1 MKKTVLLALT
11 LALCLAAMGA
21 NALTMT
27 GLESDTVGR
36 QWENHLFFSRM
47 QALTGVEIQAH
58 GVSDKA
64 EYAALID
71 GMLTG
76 GAAHDVLFKAN
87 LSRGQEIALADSGA
101 IIDLAPHIAQHMP
114 NLSALLEAHPQWR
127 EIISLEDG
135 RIVSLPLLN
144 KGERQAIM
152 WINRAWLEK
161 LGLAMPRTLEEL
173 TAALT
178 AFAADD
184 PNANGRKDEI
194 GLDLIGVYEMRWL
207 LPYFGIVADDYNLAR
222 DAQGEVVFAP
232 ELPGYRSF
240 IEQLKAWREEGVLRS
255 DAFTTTHSVLA
266 LNTNTDDDET
276 VRSGMFLALT
286 PYPQVHMDAVM
297 DYEPM
302 LLAGPDG
309 AVRWRDLLGEV
320 WTGCFAVTAKC
331 PDVGAALRWAD
342 ALYAE
347 EGALLA
353 YAGAEDEDYRFDR
366 SGAWSFVLDGGRDIN
381 EIRADAVIYTG
392 APTPGLYPAGF
403 IARVDSEMDRHVF
416 AASDRVRAVSEQVTP
431 AFALSR
437 AQQARADEIAAQ
449 LGALVDRGIARFV
462 TGETPLDDQTYAAW
476 LAELEAAGSGE
487 LAALYQGK

>member
-71 GMLTG
+71 CMLTG

-135 RIVSLPLLN
+135 HIVSLPLLN

-173 TAALT
+173 TANTISPFTFPT
-178 AFAADD
+178 ATASAPAA
-184 PNANGRKDEI
+184 GRI
-194 GLDLIGVYEMRWL
+194 AG
-207 LPYFGIVADDYNLAR
+207 
-222 DAQGEVVFAP
+222 
-232 ELPGYRSF
+232 
-240 IEQLKAWREEGVLRS
+240 
-255 DAFTTTHSVLA
+255 SV
-266 LNTNTDDDET
+266 
-276 VRSGMFLALT
+276 S
-286 PYPQVHMDAVM
+286 
-297 DYEPM
+297 
-302 LLAGPDG
+302 
-309 AVRWRDLLGEV
+309 
-320 WTGCFAVTAKC
+320 C
-331 PDVGAALRWAD
+331 
-342 ALYAE
+342 
-347 EGALLA
+347 
-353 YAGAEDEDYRFDR
+353 
-366 SGAWSFVLDGGRDIN
+366 
-381 EIRADAVIYTG
+381 
-392 APTPGLYPAGF
+392 
-403 IARVDSEMDRHVF
+403 
-416 AASDRVRAVSEQVTP
+416 VS
-431 AFALSR
+431 
-437 AQQARADEIAAQ
+437 
-449 LGALVDRGIARFV
+449 
-462 TGETPLDDQTYAAW
+462 AAW
-476 LAELEAAGSGE
+476 LTSRNPTSLFS
-487 LAALYQGK
+487 LR